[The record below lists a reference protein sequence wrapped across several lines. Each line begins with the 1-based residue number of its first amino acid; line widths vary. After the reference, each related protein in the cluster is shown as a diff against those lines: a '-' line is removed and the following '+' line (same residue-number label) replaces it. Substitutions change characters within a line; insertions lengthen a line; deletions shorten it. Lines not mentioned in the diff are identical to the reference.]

1 MLEAQTKGCP
11 QAAAG
16 GARRA
21 KSLALPLL
29 VLAGCLLL
37 TACPPDGGDLVPLA
51 RGEGASVATKSF
63 EGDTLVVTREGV
75 TLRARGRWSVA
86 DAATSV
92 ILEASN
98 ANAEPA
104 AVDFGRGELSRD
116 GGAGRMTLRSV
127 SRESGTGGAA
137 VFLADKEAEIG
148 GGARDVRA
156 RIQDGLGGRPL
167 GRAEGRDGS
176 DRHAASAGRSQSAE
190 DARGRVRL
198 RFRVRRKAAAALTV
212 KEGRRPCFWG
222 GENSIRAVL

>member
-1 MLEAQTKGCP
+1 MLEAQTRGRP
-11 QAAAG
+11 RASAG

-21 KSLALPLL
+21 KSRALQLL

-37 TACPPDGGDLVPLA
+37 TGCPADGGDLVPVA
-51 RGEGASVATKSF
+51 RGGGASLATKSF

-104 AVDFGRGELSRD
+104 AIDFGRGELSRD

-127 SRESGTGGAA
+127 TRESGAGGAA
-137 VFLADKEAEIG
+137 VFLPGDKRAEVG
-148 GGARDVRA
+148 GGQAATFVLEFKQDSEDGRSGVPRDVTGQTVTLRLPA
-156 RIQDGLGGRPL
+156 ELGA
-167 GRAEGRDGS
+167 GRAP
-176 DRHAASAGRSQSAE
+176 AAEFVFGFEYAE
-190 DARGRVRL
+190 
-198 RFRVRRKAAAALTV
+198 
-212 KEGRRPCFWG
+212 RRP
-222 GENSIRAVL
+222 RR